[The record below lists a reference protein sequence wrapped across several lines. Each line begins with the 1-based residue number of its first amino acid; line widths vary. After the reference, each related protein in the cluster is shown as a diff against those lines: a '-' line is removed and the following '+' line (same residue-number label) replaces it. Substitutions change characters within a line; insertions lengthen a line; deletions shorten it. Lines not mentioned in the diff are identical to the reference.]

1 MFLQLTQEQGQRN
14 VLALVNNPNCI
25 FDDIIRL
32 DFVKFKTAMTEY
44 QEAFKLKK
52 NAFEESVKG
61 QLGEKKMEI
70 EKRKVRMANFLE
82 VMSRAAVFALNSKS
96 WLQLVSII
104 LYVWNSFSYDLT
116 NPLELTETEAW
127 KPLTV
132 LAECSL
138 YLLEYLQKGGK
149 LRKIINKDIDLVKNQ
164 KSAFN
169 KAGITVN
176 FKIDESSEVDL
187 NDHDKQAND
196 VSTDVTNKGEEE
208 LKEP

>member
-1 MFLQLTQEQGQRN
+1 MD
-14 VLALVNNPNCI
+14 V
-25 FDDIIRL
+25 
-32 DFVKFKTAMTEY
+32 
-44 QEAFKLKK
+44 
-52 NAFEESVKG
+52 
-61 QLGEKKMEI
+61 
-70 EKRKVRMANFLE
+70 EKRKVKMANILE

-149 LRKIINKDIDLVKNQ
+149 LRKVINKDIDLVKN
-164 KSAFN
+164 
-169 KAGITVN
+169 
-176 FKIDESSEVDL
+176 
-187 NDHDKQAND
+187 
-196 VSTDVTNKGEEE
+196 
-208 LKEP
+208 